1 MNCLLRK
8 FILKKVNEVLK
19 EKKTSIEVV
28 RSAVSVWQSRAQALL
43 DLVSSLKQKLDDN
56 KIDDA
61 EIEAFAAEVKK
72 FVEEWK

>member
-19 EKKTSIEVV
+19 EKKNSIEAV
-28 RSAVSVWQSRAQALL
+28 RSAVGIWQSRAQALL

-56 KIDDA
+56 
-61 EIEAFAAEVKK
+61 
-72 FVEEWK
+72 